1 MDFIFQ
7 NLALFINIFIGVPAL
22 GFLVSL
28 LIPEKRE
35 FSLSVVAFVTSLTT
49 LLAALVFVGVWA
61 AQGFHSINLKEI
73 TLYKSEEYSFLIDL
87 YFDRVTAV
95 YLLVGSF
102 LTFMITAFSRFYMHR
117 EKGFKRFFN
126 TILFFFLGYNL
137 TIFSGN
143 FETLFVGWEIL
154 GMSSFLLIAFYRER
168 YLPVRNAVRVF
179 SVYRIGDVGVL
190 LAMWASH
197 HLWDAN
203 ITFSQLENHAAVHA
217 HVVGHN
223 AAAIFISLMIVLA
236 AAVKS
241 AQLPFSSWL
250 PRAMEGPTPS
260 SAIFYGSLSV
270 HFGAF
275 LLMRTYPF
283 WSEQNYIRGL
293 IILLGLVT
301 ALVASPIARIQSSIK
316 SKVAYASIVQI
327 GIIFIEI
334 ALGLEILALVHFAG
348 NAFMRTYQ
356 LLVSPSIVAYRIREQ
371 FYHFEKRTQ
380 PILGTYLKKWEY
392 TIYQLSL
399 REFKLDHILNRYI
412 FNNIKKIGKFLSFIT
427 VKNGFLVFGPVYILG
442 IVLFFYKGQLD
453 PIFLDYLPETF
464 SFIGLLM
471 VFRAFGERKSPLL
484 AWILLM
490 TNNFWSVLATSFLG
504 ELTMIE
510 LTFYLS
516 GVVILGAA
524 GYMLLLVLKAKE
536 SKHFSLNTYYGH
548 VYQHPRLAF
557 AFLICSMGIMGF
569 PITPTFIGEDLLFSH
584 IKENQVFLAIFN
596 ALSYII
602 GGISVVRIYARLFLG
617 PHCKT
622 YHSTALKAS

>member
-1 MDFIFQ
+1 
-7 NLALFINIFIGVPAL
+7 
-22 GFLVSL
+22 
-28 LIPEKRE
+28 
-35 FSLSVVAFVTSLTT
+35 
-49 LLAALVFVGVWA
+49 
-61 AQGFHSINLKEI
+61 
-73 TLYKSEEYSFLIDL
+73 
-87 YFDRVTAV
+87 
-95 YLLVGSF
+95 
-102 LTFMITAFSRFYMHR
+102 
-117 EKGFKRFFN
+117 
-126 TILFFFLGYNL
+126 
-137 TIFSGN
+137 
-143 FETLFVGWEIL
+143 
-154 GMSSFLLIAFYRER
+154 
-168 YLPVRNAVRVF
+168 
-179 SVYRIGDVGVL
+179 
-190 LAMWASH
+190 
-197 HLWDAN
+197 
-203 ITFSQLENHAAVHA
+203 
-217 HVVGHN
+217 
-223 AAAIFISLMIVLA
+223 
-236 AAVKS
+236 
-241 AQLPFSSWL
+241 
-250 PRAMEGPTPS
+250 
-260 SAIFYGSLSV
+260 
-270 HFGAF
+270 
-275 LLMRTYPF
+275 
-283 WSEQNYIRGL
+283 
-293 IILLGLVT
+293 
-301 ALVASPIARIQSSIK
+301 
-316 SKVAYASIVQI
+316 
-327 GIIFIEI
+327 
-334 ALGLEILALVHFAG
+334 
-348 NAFMRTYQ
+348 
-356 LLVSPSIVAYRIREQ
+356 
-371 FYHFEKRTQ
+371 
-380 PILGTYLKKWEY
+380 
-392 TIYQLSL
+392 
-399 REFKLDHILNRYI
+399 
-412 FNNIKKIGKFLSFIT
+412 
-427 VKNGFLVFGPVYILG
+427 VFGPVYILG